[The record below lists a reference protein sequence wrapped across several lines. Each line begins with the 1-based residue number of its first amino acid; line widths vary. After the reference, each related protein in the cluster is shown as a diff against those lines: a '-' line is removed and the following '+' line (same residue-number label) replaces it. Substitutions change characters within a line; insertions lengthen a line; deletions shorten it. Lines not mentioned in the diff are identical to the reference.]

1 MVTVIDALE
10 RANSQNEKFTALIL
24 SGGLELVKSD
34 KSGKFY
40 ATVRKASIPSTLEL
54 AHAKSM
60 VGSKIPGTIKRVPCE
75 PYEFKTDSGEEIL
88 LEFTYEYVEDENN
101 VAETVLG

>member
-24 SGGLELVKSD
+24 SGGLELVKSE
-34 KSGKFY
+34 KSGRFY
-40 ATVRKASIPSTLEL
+40 ATVRKASIPSTLDFE
-54 AHAKSM
+54 HAKSLI
-60 VGSKIPGTIKRVPCE
+60 GSKIPGTIKRVPCE
-75 PYEFKTDSGEEIL
+75 PYSYVTESGEEIL
-88 LEFTYEYVEDENN
+88 LEFTYEYVEDESN